1 MNRSAAT
8 ILRSVV
14 RDRSIKL
21 SHMTI
26 WGCINGALRTIAP
39 LLCAALSPCEGNE
52 SRQTTCFGSS
62 SIRVAIAAKCLR
74 YAWRHTATGLRTD
87 QTVPE
92 LPKAKLGNSTRS
104 SRRGGSAIRSR
115 CRRWS
120 TQRHALVGQRLN
132 GLQDVQG
139 VAPES
144 VELPHDHGVAGA
156 GLVHQGGQAGAVVA
170 CPGHHVGERLHH
182 ARGLERRVLLVEG
195 LQHGADAGVPD
206 APPPAG

>member
-1 MNRSAAT
+1 MLHCFAPPLAHARAT
-8 ILRSVV
+8 SRGRRRAS
-14 RDRSIKL
+14 DR
-21 SHMTI
+21 
-26 WGCINGALRTIAP
+26 
-39 LLCAALSPCEGNE
+39 
-52 SRQTTCFGSS
+52 RQV
-62 SIRVAIAAKCLR
+62 RVAIAAKCLR
-74 YAWRHTATGLRTD
+74 YAWRHTTTGLRTD

-132 GLQDVQG
+132 GLPDVQG

-156 GLVHQGGQAGAVVA
+156 GLVHQGGQAGAVVT
-170 CPGHHVGERLHH
+170 CPGHHVGERLRH

-195 LQHGADAGVPD
+195 LRHGADAGVPD
-206 APPPAG
+206 APPPAGGRPLSLVTSLITAQRTGMRQPFSRQTLKTPRP